1 MVRSDKEAADA
12 LIAEGNRVENA
23 GALPQACEL
32 YRRAVA
38 SAPRYGKAHLNLG
51 IGLEALGDTAG
62 ALACYES
69 ALALDAADPFAGYN
83 LGRLLYARGEVPRAR
98 QLLEQALRRRPD
110 FPEARIVLAYALQAQ
125 GNLTAAAIELRT
137 ALAQRPEDFVA
148 RATLFHILEAQGDLP
163 AAAAQLEGVLRDRP
177 GWTEAL
183 YNYGRTLMRLE
194 REAEAET
201 ALRRVLA
208 LDPAFV
214 LAYRMLGNLLHR
226 QGRVAEMLDLCAS
239 ALAREP
245 DQLEI
250 ASFELFL
257 LNFSDAISAEAL
269 FERHRAFGERLE
281 RARPPAFAFPRAAE
295 PERRLR
301 IGYVSGDLN
310 SHPVALFLLPLLER
324 HDRDRFE
331 VCCYSTGTRADDFT
345 RRVAAHSEVWR
356 DAAASSQ
363 AQLAQAIHAD
373 AVDILVDLSGHS
385 GVSRLDVFALQPA
398 PVQAAWLGYLNTTGL
413 TRIRYRITD
422 AVSDPPAAERL
433 HTETLER
440 LPHSQWC
447 YRPFVQT
454 QAVTAPPCLVDGRV
468 TFGSFTQI
476 AKLSSA
482 TLALWGEI
490 IRQLPDARLAVLGVA
505 PGRASAELLQRLAGV
520 GIAASRVTLAP
531 FAPLREYYDW
541 FAKVDIALDTTPY
554 SGGTTTCDALWMGVP
569 VVTLPGTR
577 PPSRSAAS
585 ILTTL
590 RLADWIASSPED
602 YVRRALEASRDH
614 ERLAKLRSTLRSR
627 MQSSPLM
634 DEAGFTRDVEQIYR
648 RLWRQYC
655 DQR

>member
-1 MVRSDKEAADA
+1 VLGWDKEATDR
-12 LIAEGNRVENA
+12 LIAEGNRAETA
-23 GALPQACEL
+23 GAFPQACEL

-51 IGLEALGDTAG
+51 IGLEALGDIPG

-69 ALALDAADPFAGYN
+69 ALALDAADPFAAYN
-83 LGRLLYARGEVPRAR
+83 LGKLLYARGELPRAR
-98 QLLEQALRRRPD
+98 QLLEQALRQRPE

-125 GNLTAAAIELRT
+125 GELAAAATQLQT
-137 ALAQRPEDFVA
+137 ALPQRPEDFVA
-148 RATLFHILEAQGDLP
+148 RAALFHILEAQGDLA

-177 GWTEAL
+177 DWTEAL
-183 YNYGRTLMRLE
+183 YNYGRMLMRLE
-194 REAEAET
+194 RDAEAET
-201 ALRRVLA
+201 ALRRVLV
-208 LDPAFV
+208 LDPGFV

-226 QGRVAEMLDLCAS
+226 QGRVAEMLELCAG
-239 ALAREP
+239 ALGRNR

-257 LNFSDAISAEAL
+257 LNFSDAIAAEAL

-281 RARPPAFAFPRAAE
+281 RARPPAFAFRRAADA
-295 PERRLR
+295 ERRLR

-310 SHPVALFLLPLLER
+310 SHPVALFLLPVLER
-324 HDRDRFE
+324 HDRARFE

-345 RRVAAHSEVWR
+345 RRVAAHCDVWR
-356 DAAASSQ
+356 DAAASSET
-363 AQLAQAIHAD
+363 QLAQAIHAD
-373 AVDILVDLSGHS
+373 AVDILIDLSGHS
-385 GVSRLDVFALQPA
+385 GVSRLGVFALQPA

-413 TRIRYRITD
+413 TRIHYRITD

-440 LPHSQWC
+440 LPHTQWC

-454 QAVTAPPCLVDGRV
+454 PAAAPPPCLRDGRV

-482 TLALWGEI
+482 TLALWGAI
-490 IRQLPDARLAVLGVA
+490 FRQLPDARLAVLGVA
-505 PGRASAELLQRLAGV
+505 AGRASTEVRERLAGV
-520 GIAASRVTLAP
+520 GIGASRVTLVP

-569 VVTLPGTR
+569 VVSLPGPR

-590 RLADWIASSPED
+590 GLADWIASSPED
-602 YVRRALEASRDH
+602 YVRRAVGAAGNR
-614 ERLAKLRSTLRSR
+614 ERLADLRSTLRSR
-627 MQSSPLM
+627 MQASPLM
-634 DEAGFTRDVEQIYR
+634 DEVGFTRDLEQLYR
-648 RLWRQYC
+648 RIWRQYC
-655 DQR
+655 NQR